1 MLFLNLMM
9 ISENFNHEKT
19 KTNEK
24 KFKFLLY
31 FKSFIPLI
39 LRHHPECSQFKNHV
53 LNIGKY
59 GLCIGCFVGYPTA
72 ILSAI
77 IMGIINI
84 ETYLGTEILFILSVL
99 FLGTYI
105 LSPLNLTR
113 WNKIKIAQKFCLGL
127 GFAFLFWA
135 ITSLSTSFVNKI
147 FLYFGIFG
155 TIFFLLNVQHAYSFY
170 KSCKKCETPFAW
182 SKCDGFKSI
191 RENFEK
197 YEINN
202 ILNSF
207 NQKTKNLMDERKFN

>member
-1 MLFLNLMM
+1 MK
-9 ISENFNHEKT
+9 ISENKQR
-19 KTNEK
+19 K
-24 KFKFLLY
+24 KFYLYLLY
-31 FKSFIPLI
+31 FKCFLPII
-39 LRHHPECSQFKNHV
+39 LRHHPECSKFKGHT

-84 ETYLGTEILFILSVL
+84 EKYLSIEILFILSAS
-99 FLGTYI
+99 FLGTYF

-113 WNKIKIAQKFCLGL
+113 WKKIKIAQKFCLGL

-182 SKCDGFKSI
+182 SKCNGFKSI

-207 NQKTKNLMDERKFN
+207 NQKAKNLMDERKFN